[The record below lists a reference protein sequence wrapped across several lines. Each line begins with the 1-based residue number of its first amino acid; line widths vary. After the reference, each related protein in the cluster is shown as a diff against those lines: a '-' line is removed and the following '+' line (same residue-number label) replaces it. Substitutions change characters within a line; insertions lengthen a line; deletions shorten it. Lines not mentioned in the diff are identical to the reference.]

1 MIDLLTELI
10 RNILDVDVFIVD
22 ENLSNLS
29 TFVDQKNYNE
39 FSIDFSEQSLKELLL
54 SIEKDKY
61 YELVDNLNQRVFI
74 FKEGASA
81 IIVGPYLKNFLG
93 EIEIEKIGSINKIP
107 PSFIESLK
115 MQFFLLPVIDSYYLE
130 KTINSILRALYKN
143 KIYPYAY
150 LKINN
155 YKTKKPIEREF
166 KEGVITEN
174 AIYEKYDIEN
184 ALLYQVEHGLVEEIT
199 SSLENI
205 NKVTKEEYL
214 IDFYTTN
221 PQAAMASYRTLIRK
235 SAEKSGL
242 PVPIIDR
249 IISKYTQ
256 IMLKCSTVEQMKTIS
271 SLAIEMTKEVR
282 NYLLNVKSNNKL
294 IKNVCDYLYVHSNE
308 NISIKDL
315 SNKFSISEYYLSH
328 LFKKEINKTI
338 NNYLENIRITKSKEL
353 LKDNL
358 LSVSEVA
365 NLVGYIDNNYF
376 TKVFKKKCNMTPS
389 KYRLMNS
396 K

>member
-1 MIDLLTELI
+1 MIELLTELI
-10 RNILDVDVFIVD
+10 RNILNVDVFVVD

-29 TFVDQKNYNE
+29 SFVYQKNYNE

-74 FKEGASA
+74 FKEETST

-130 KTINSILRALYKN
+130 KTINSILKALYKN
-143 KIYPYAY
+143 KIYPYTY

-166 KEGVITEN
+166 KEGAITEN

-184 ALLYQVEHGLVEEIT
+184 ALLYKVQHGLVEEIT

-205 NKVTKEEYL
+205 NKVSNEEYL

-256 IMLKCSTVEQMKTIS
+256 IMLKCSTIEQFKTIS

-282 NYLLNVKSNNKL
+282 NYLLNIKSNNKL
-294 IKNVCDYLYVHSNE
+294 IKNVCDYLYTHSNE

-338 NNYLENIRITKSKEL
+338 NNYLEDIRIMKSKEL

-365 NLVGYIDNNYF
+365 NLVGYVDNNYF
-376 TKVFKKKCNMTPS
+376 TKVFKKKCNITPS
-389 KYRLMNS
+389 KYKSMNS

>member
-1 MIDLLTELI
+1 MIELLTELI

-29 TFVDQKNYNE
+29 NFVDQKNYNE

-74 FKEGASA
+74 FKEGTST

-107 PSFIESLK
+107 PSFIGSLK

-143 KIYPYAY
+143 KIYPYTY
-150 LKINN
+150 LIINN

-256 IMLKCSTVEQMKTIS
+256 IMLKCSTIEQFKTIS

-338 NNYLENIRITKSKEL
+338 NNYLEDIRIMKSKEL